1 MRRFNNNRPYWFF
14 LGWLHEFMGLIHAVS
29 AHFLLRKC
37 KPLGSKIRAAQKSNF
52 FFARSLML
60 LCSGFW
66 SVIPY
71 ALYAVAFRAF
81 YTGSYDIP
89 N

>member
-1 MRRFNNNRPYWFF
+1 MSR
-14 LGWLHEFMGLIHAVS
+14 S
-29 AHFLLRKC
+29 
-37 KPLGSKIRAAQKSNF
+37 SF